1 MEIPVIKMDELYG
14 KKRSETLTL
23 LHDACAQWGFFW
35 VENHGI
41 NDDIMDK
48 IKELVNKHYEE
59 NMEKNFY
66 SSEIA
71 KTLGPDK
78 VASNVDWECSFMYH
92 HQPKSNIH
100 DIPELLRTTV
110 PEYAEEVVKLAE
122 QLAEVMS
129 ENLGLDKDYLKK
141 AFCKPSVGIKVAKY
155 PRCSHPEVVMGL
167 RGHTDAGGIILL
179 FQDDL
184 VPGLEFM
191 KDGRRISIP
200 PTQGNRIFVNLGDQI
215 EVISNGIYKS
225 ICHQVLPNQ
234 NGSRLS
240 IATFYN
246 PGADAII
253 FPAPKLTYPS
263 QYRFQDYLNFYSTT
277 KFTDKVSRFQ
287 NTKMVFK

>member
-1 MEIPVIKMDELYG
+1 
-14 KKRSETLTL
+14 
-23 LHDACAQWGFFW
+23 
-35 VENHGI
+35 
-41 NDDIMDK
+41 
-48 IKELVNKHYEE
+48 
-59 NMEKNFY
+59 
-66 SSEIA
+66 
-71 KTLGPDK
+71 
-78 VASNVDWECSFMYH
+78 
-92 HQPKSNIH
+92 
-100 DIPELLRTTV
+100 
-110 PEYAEEVVKLAE
+110 
-122 QLAEVMS
+122 
-129 ENLGLDKDYLKK
+129 
-141 AFCKPSVGIKVAKY
+141 
-155 PRCSHPEVVMGL
+155 
-167 RGHTDAGGIILL
+167 
-179 FQDDL
+179 
-184 VPGLEFM
+184 M

-263 QYRFQDYLNFYSTT
+263 QSRFQDYLNFYSTT